1 MATGNDFLDQ
11 LSRRDLAALSPHL
24 KRRRLERDE
33 VLVRDGEPVALAVLP
48 VTCIISV
55 LVEMSDGAQV
65 ETRTI
70 GCEGGFGLLHALGS
84 AHSFETLTVQIAGE
98 AFVIDTRDLAAQARR
113 SGALTNAIVR
123 HAQAALV
130 QSARSV
136 ACNGLHD
143 AKSRM
148 CRWLLMTQDRVKGD
162 ELSLTQQ
169 HLSIMLSVQRT
180 TVSAMAAELQERGI
194 ISYRRGRIQVLDRQ
208 RLLDSACECY
218 AWINRSAAAVLSDD
232 DIEDGQPYLGP
243 A

>member
-11 LSRRDLAALSPHL
+11 LSRADLAALSPHL

-33 VLVRDGEPVALAVLP
+33 VLVRDGEPVTVAVLP
-48 VTCIISV
+48 ITCIISV

-84 AHSFETLTVQIAGE
+84 AHSYETLTVQVSGDALT
-98 AFVIDTRDLAAQARR
+98 IDSRTLAAQARR
-113 SGALTNAIVR
+113 SGDLTNAIVR

-162 ELSLTQQ
+162 ELALTQH

-194 ISYRRGRIQVLDRQ
+194 ISYRRGKIQVLDRQ
-208 RLLDSACECY
+208 RLLDNACECY
-218 AWINRSAAAVLSDD
+218 AWINRSSAAVLSD
-232 DIEDGQPYLGP
+232 EGGDGKPYVGP

>member
-24 KRRRLERDE
+24 KRRQLERDE
-33 VLVRDGEPVALAVLP
+33 VFVRDGEPVAFAVLP
-48 VTCIISV
+48 VSAIISV

-84 AHSFETLTVQIAGE
+84 AHSYETLTVQVAGE
-98 AFVIDTRDLAAQARR
+98 ALVIDTRELAAQAKR
-113 SGALTNAIVR
+113 SAALTNAIVR

-143 AKSRM
+143 ARSRM

-162 ELSLTQQ
+162 ELALTQQ

-180 TVSAMAAELQERGI
+180 TVSALAAELQGRGI
-194 ISYRRGRIQVLDRQ
+194 ISYRRGKIQVLDRE
-208 RLLDSACECY
+208 RLMDNACECY

-232 DIEDGQPYLGP
+232 GADGGPYRGP